1 MPRSR
6 GSNNGV
12 RVLTRSAT
20 APGCRA
26 RLLAKRAHVCFRL
39 SNRHTELTA
48 PPPATGDRTIQ
59 ANAKAATAR

>member
-26 RLLAKRAHVCFRL
+26 RLPASRATRAFGCRIGIL
-39 SNRHTELTA
+39 S
-48 PPPATGDRTIQ
+48 
-59 ANAKAATAR
+59 